1 MPRTVLVADD
11 SLIIQKV
18 IRLALKD
25 QDVEVISVATGTE
38 AIEQIERAPPAM
50 VLADTRMPGRTG
62 YEVGEFVK
70 AAPELCEI
78 PVVLM
83 AGAFEPVDDTR
94 ARAVSDAILVKPFE
108 PDRLIATV
116 RELLS
121 QPPTTS
127 KAAPVSRVRDDG
139 PAPATPAPTQGSPG
153 IAPSTANAV
162 PVQAAAPTA
171 ASAPREAQP
180 PEPLVGSQDTS
191 DDVIDRLATRVVA
204 RLSDRVIRETTT
216 QIVTQVAE
224 RVVREEI
231 ERLKEK
237 LR

>member
-38 AIEQIERAPPAM
+38 AIEQIERAPPAI
-50 VLADTRMPGRTG
+50 VLADTRMPGQTG

-108 PDRLIATV
+108 PDRLVATV
-116 RELLS
+116 CELLS
-121 QPPTTS
+121 HRPTTS
-127 KAAPVSRVRDDG
+127 KAAPVSRVREDG
-139 PAPATPAPTQGSPG
+139 RAPAPPGPTPGASGAARLTADAAPAQT
-153 IAPSTANAV
+153 AVHAAASTARG
-162 PVQAAAPTA
+162 P
-171 ASAPREAQP
+171 QP
-180 PEPLVGSQDTS
+180 PELPVTRQDAS
-191 DDVIDRLATRVVA
+191 DDEIDRLATRVIA
-204 RLSDRVIRETTT
+204 KLSDRVIRETTT
-216 QIVTQVAE
+216 QIVNQVAE

>member
-50 VLADTRMPGRTG
+50 VLADTRMPGQTG

-108 PDRLIATV
+108 PDRLVATV

-121 QPPTTS
+121 QPLTTS

-153 IAPSTANAV
+153 IAPSTANPV
-162 PVQAAAPTA
+162 PVQAAAPAA

-180 PEPLVGSQDTS
+180 PEPPVGSQDTS

-204 RLSDRVIRETTT
+204 RLSDRFIRETTT